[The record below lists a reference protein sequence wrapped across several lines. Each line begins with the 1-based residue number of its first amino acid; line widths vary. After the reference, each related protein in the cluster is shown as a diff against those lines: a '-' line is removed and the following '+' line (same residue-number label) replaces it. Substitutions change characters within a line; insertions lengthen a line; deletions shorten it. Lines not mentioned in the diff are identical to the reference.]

1 MSLHAALRNE
11 LGRRAKRFAELTDR
25 LADPAVA
32 AQRGYPALL
41 RERGLLER
49 CHQLEQELERLEL
62 ARRQAQELLA
72 ERGLEAELE
81 QLARL
86 ELEDLAAREQALEEA
101 IKAELV
107 RDEDLLRTRV
117 ILEIRAGTGGDEAT
131 LFARDLYEMYVR
143 FVDAQG
149 WRRELLDV
157 SPSEVGGYKEA
168 IVGIEGEGAWNL
180 LRFESGGHRVQR
192 VPATE
197 AQGRIHTS
205 AATVAVLPE
214 AEEVELVLRDED
226 LRIDTMRA
234 GGPGGQS
241 VNTTSSAVRITH
253 LPTGTVVVCQDEKSQ
268 LKNKQKALR
277 VLRARL
283 FEAERERLD
292 RERAATR
299 RGLVGSG
306 DRSQR
311 VRTYNFPQNRVSD
324 HRLDHN
330 HNLEQVIAG
339 RLGPVLE
346 GLVALDREQR
356 LAQL

>member
-1 MSLHAALRNE
+1 MSLHAALVSTLEARA
-11 LGRRAKRFAELTDR
+11 RRFVELTDR
-25 LADPAVA
+25 LADPAA
-32 AQRGYPALL
+32 SGGRNFAGLL

-49 CHQLEQELERLEL
+49 SAELFEQYQRHERS
-62 ARRQAQELLA
+62 RQEAQELLA
-72 ERGLEAELE
+72 DRSAGAELQE
-81 QLARL
+81 LARQELVNL
-86 ELEDLAAREQALEEA
+86 EQAEAALEDA
-101 IKAELV
+101 IKSELV

-117 ILEIRAGTGGDEAT
+117 ILEIRAGTGGDEAS
-131 LFARDLYEMYVR
+131 LFTKDLFEMYAR
-143 FVDAQG
+143 FIDAQG

-157 SPSEVGGYKEA
+157 SASEVGGFKDV
-168 IVGIEGEGAWNL
+168 ILGVEGEGVWNL

-197 AQGRIHTS
+197 SQGRIHTS
-205 AATVAVLPE
+205 AATVAVMPE
-214 AEEVELVLRDED
+214 AEEVDLILRDED

-253 LPTGTVVVCQDEKSQ
+253 LPTGTVVQCQDEKSQ
-268 LKNKQKALR
+268 LKNKAKAMR

-292 RERAATR
+292 KERAAQR
-299 RGLVGSG
+299 KGLVGSG

-324 HRLDHN
+324 HRLEQN
-330 HNLEQVIAG
+330 FSLEQVIAG
-339 RLGPVLE
+339 KLGPVVE
-346 GLVALDREQR
+346 GLVALDRESR
-356 LAQL
+356 LQAL